1 LSWAILSDANL
12 SGVNLSWAH
21 LWISNCTRANF
32 NKADLSGANL
42 NGVNL
47 TEADLSGTNLTGV
60 NLGEANLTE
69 ADFSE
74 ADLSG
79 ANFSYADLKKA
90 TLNRANL
97 EGANLREA
105 NLTQANFVRSI
116 LFGANLTRTQVA
128 GANFATANLTGTCLH
143 DWQIDETTQL
153 KGAICEYVYL
163 RGDREERCP
172 ANGNFAPGDFAKLF
186 QQSVET
192 VSLTFRNGIDWLA
205 FSIAL
210 QKLQVNSG
218 GSPVSLQALEY
229 KNDGAFVVRVN
240 VPTHRKRDEQEQE
253 LKREYVL
260 SLQAIDESYRT
271 QSRMSE
277 EQIATYRRQSAD
289 LTEIVRVL
297 AHHTQQ
303 SETLSVANGQAD

>member
-1 LSWAILSDANL
+1 
-12 SGVNLSWAH
+12 

-42 NGVNL
+42 NGINL
-47 TEADLSGTNLTGV
+47 TQADLSGTNLTGV
-60 NLGEANLTE
+60 NFGEANLTE

-97 EGANLREA
+97 EGANLRET

-116 LFGANLTRTQVA
+116 FFGANLTRAQVA
-128 GANFATANLTGTCLH
+128 GANFAMAHLTGACLH
-143 DWQIDETTQL
+143 NWQIDEATQL

-163 RGDREERCP
+163 RGNREERCP

-186 QQSVET
+186 QQSAET
-192 VSLTFRNGIDWLA
+192 VSLTFRNGIDWQA

-210 QKLQVNSG
+210 QKLQANSEG
-218 GSPVSLQALEY
+218 LPVSIQALEY
-229 KNDGAFVVRVN
+229 RNDGAFVVRVN
-240 VPTHRKRDEQEQE
+240 VPASRKLEEQEQE

-260 SLQAIDESYRT
+260 SLQALDESYRT
-271 QSRMSE
+271 RSLMSD
-277 EQIATYRRQSAD
+277 EQIATHRRRSAD

-297 AHHTQQ
+297 ASRAQQ
-303 SETLSVANGQAD
+303 AEAMAVANGQAD